1 MIVAQ
6 QILIMR
12 DSIDTLRQDMNALKT
27 QSAVQENKL
36 VNLERQLE
44 SRDLWLR
51 GIGIAII
58 TGIVLWCGKKIVDI
72 QPSQTVN
79 PVSESISKAK

>member
-1 MIVAQ
+1 
-6 QILIMR
+6 MR

-36 VNLERQLE
+36 TNLERQLE

-58 TGIVLWCGKKIVDI
+58 AGILLWGGKKIAEI
-72 QPSQTVN
+72 QSSQTAS